1 MRIKPPLFPAL
12 IRAEGVAVGLFAER
26 QRADLPEMRVV
37 HGLDRSHAEKPLF
50 QPLVIRLFFPA
61 VRVDEFKPEAVVR
74 LRKFFSVHN
83 GVFDG
88 IIQFQRLGRHRHP
101 INPNADALVF
111 DRLDADDCFILY
123 GGCFRRETEL
133 QFRHRFLVHVHPAV
147 FFLILERPDGHRD
160 FAFRLFL
167 FKHEGFVKRQRSVVL
182 QMGFARRIL
191 IVVFVI
197 DACHDIIRIRIIF
210 RLVNIQNRSV
220 ICLAFIVSQP
230 RPFFLVVQAVI
241 KTRKQRLFAVH
252 VDIHRRPQPV
262 AVVNDFAHRG
272 MQTVPLVRRDIRL
285 HIVAGV
291 FGKRRFR
298 ITEKIEHTLAVGHR
312 QRDGHNQ
319 YADQRKRQ
327 RRGKFTF
334 HFRSPFLAAAHRAK
348 RLGAQRR
355 GEAHGVHR
363 LAQRIRNLAFLHA
376 SFPPSMSI

>member
-1 MRIKPPLFPAL
+1 
-12 IRAEGVAVGLFAER
+12 
-26 QRADLPEMRVV
+26 
-37 HGLDRSHAEKPLF
+37 
-50 QPLVIRLFFPA
+50 
-61 VRVDEFKPEAVVR
+61 
-74 LRKFFSVHN
+74 
-83 GVFDG
+83 
-88 IIQFQRLGRHRHP
+88 
-101 INPNADALVF
+101 
-111 DRLDADDCFILY
+111 
-123 GGCFRRETEL
+123 
-133 QFRHRFLVHVHPAV
+133 
-147 FFLILERPDGHRD
+147 
-160 FAFRLFL
+160 
-167 FKHEGFVKRQRSVVL
+167 
-182 QMGFARRIL
+182 MGFARRIIL
-191 IVVFVI
+191 LVVFVI

-220 ICLAFIVSQP
+220 IRSAFIVSHP

-262 AVVNDFAHRG
+262 AVVNDFSHRG
-272 MQTVPLVRRDIRL
+272 MQAVPLVRRDIRL

-298 ITEKIEHTLAVGHR
+298 ITEKIEHTFAVGHR

-319 YADQRKRQ
+319 HADQRKRQ